1 MLIQKKFGLLL
12 LLKEEKILENKILI
26 GTDTVSGIHPKIL
39 NSIYIASKEKTLPYG
54 NDDFTKECKQI
65 ISKVFEKDDL
75 EILPMMSGT
84 ASNALAL
91 SSFLRSYG
99 SILCHAQ
106 SHINKDEGGAP
117 EFFSCGGKLI
127 SISNSL
133 GRVTANELAKK
144 IEQINFKGKQ
154 SYNLCGVSITQLAE
168 NGTIYTPDEIIE
180 ISKVCKKNN
189 LYLHMDGARFSNA
202 LAFQKCLSP
211 ADITWKVGVDCLS
224 LGATKNGAM
233 AAEVIIFF
241 NKALAVEAKKLVK
254 QTGHVLSK
262 TRFIS
267 AQLNGWFQDDL
278 WIKLAEKA
286 NSQAKYLSIELSK
299 FKEFRLIYET
309 QANEVFVEIN
319 KNIYE
324 SMLDLNIISNLWS
337 RTSDDNY
344 IVRFV
349 TSFETEKSEIDE
361 LLSRIKTFCSAS

>member
-1 MLIQKKFGLLL
+1 MIQIRFGLLL

-39 NSIYIASKEKTLPYG
+39 DAISIASKEKTLPYG
-54 NDDFTKECKQI
+54 NDDFTKECKYI

-84 ASNALAL
+84 ASNSLAL

-99 SILCHAQ
+99 SVLCHAQ

-127 SISNSL
+127 PISNSL
-133 GRVTANELAKK
+133 GRITANDLTEK

-154 SYNLCGVSITQLAE
+154 SYFCGVSITQLAE

-180 ISKVCKKNN
+180 ISKICKKNN

-202 LAFQKCLSP
+202 LAFQKSLSP
-211 ADITWKVGVDCLS
+211 AEITWKVGVDCLS

-241 NKALAVEAKKLVK
+241 NKELAVEAKKLVK

-267 AQLNGWFQDDL
+267 AQLNAWFQDGL

-286 NSQAKYLSIELSK
+286 NSKAKYLSGELSK
-299 FKEFRLIYET
+299 FKEFRLINET
-309 QANEVFVEIN
+309 QANEVFVEMS

-324 SMLDLNIISNLWS
+324 SMLDLNIISNLWGKAH
-337 RTSDDNY
+337 DDNY

-361 LLSRIKTFCSAS
+361 LLLRIKTFCSAS